1 MKKQWVFIGLIIL
14 LVALPEFSE
23 AQCAM
28 CKAAVESSQGQK
40 NSVAAGIN
48 KGILYLMALP
58 YLILMLGAYF
68 FFKKPIDAKLK
79 VWKEKYFPAKHCR
92 IMD

>member
-1 MKKQWVFIGLIIL
+1 M

-48 KGILYLMALP
+48 KGILYLMAVP
-58 YLILMLGAYF
+58 YLLLMFIFRRQIYVLW
-68 FFKKPIDAKLK
+68 KKLRG
-79 VWKEKYFPAKHCR
+79 KEVVSSE
-92 IMD
+92 D